1 MPPYFVIIAF
11 YSPYKILHQQSH
23 QLNIHTMHP
32 YQREILTSAL
42 EGREKELIEYQVNI
56 DNYRLAI
63 ERISSDDEDLQPF
76 RQQLQELLRSSLL
89 EQRKS
94 TIIRD
99 VIAEQLAAE

>member
-1 MPPYFVIIAF
+1 
-11 YSPYKILHQQSH
+11 
-23 QLNIHTMHP
+23 MHP
-32 YQREILTSAL
+32 YQHEILTTAL

-63 ERISSDDEDLQPF
+63 TRISDDDKELLPF
-76 RQQLQELLRSSLL
+76 REQLQNLLTSSLL

>member
-1 MPPYFVIIAF
+1 
-11 YSPYKILHQQSH
+11 
-23 QLNIHTMHP
+23 MHP
-32 YQREILTSAL
+32 YQREILTGAL

-63 ERISSDDEDLQPF
+63 AKISDDDEELLPF
-76 RQQLQELLRSSLL
+76 REQLQNLLSSSLL

>member
-1 MPPYFVIIAF
+1 
-11 YSPYKILHQQSH
+11 
-23 QLNIHTMHP
+23 MHP

-42 EGREKELIEYQVNI
+42 EARERELIEYQVNI

-63 ERISSDDEDLQPF
+63 DKIADDDEELQPF
-76 RQQLQELLRSSLL
+76 KEQLENLLRSSLL

-99 VIAEQLAAE
+99 VIADQLAAE

>member
-1 MPPYFVIIAF
+1 
-11 YSPYKILHQQSH
+11 
-23 QLNIHTMHP
+23 MHP
-32 YQREILTSAL
+32 YQREILAGAL

-63 ERISSDDEDLQPF
+63 ARISDDDEELLPF
-76 RQQLQELLRSSLL
+76 REQLQNLLTSSLL

-99 VIAEQLAAE
+99 VIAEQLADQ

>member
-1 MPPYFVIIAF
+1 M
-11 YSPYKILHQQSH
+11 
-23 QLNIHTMHP
+23 NP
-32 YQREILTSAL
+32 YQREILTGAL

-63 ERISSDDEDLQPF
+63 ARISDDDTELLPF
-76 RQQLQELLRSSLL
+76 REQLQNLLSSSLL

-99 VIAEQLAAE
+99 VIAEQLSAE

>member
-1 MPPYFVIIAF
+1 
-11 YSPYKILHQQSH
+11 
-23 QLNIHTMHP
+23 MHP
-32 YQREILTSAL
+32 YQREILTTAL

-63 ERISSDDEDLQPF
+63 ARISDDDEELLPF
-76 RQQLQELLRSSLL
+76 REQLQNLLTSSLL

-99 VIAEQLAAE
+99 VIAEQLADQ